1 MQFAR
6 QIPNALDDEHR
17 ATLAL
22 LDRLE
27 RSLARGAD
35 SEWAAH
41 ARALRGLID
50 QEIVHHFGFEEDELF
65 PRLAEAGDGGIA
77 ALLTQEHDD
86 IREIGAELRPLAQ
99 ALAEHG
105 TLEPASRAAFRRL
118 VLELV
123 ERLVSHIQKETMAL
137 LPLLDDLL
145 DEDTDRELAMAYASA

>member
-105 TLEPASRAAFRRL
+105 TLEPAPRAAFRRL

-145 DEDTDRELAMAYASA
+145 DEDTDRERAMAYAGA

>member
-6 QIPNALDDEHR
+6 QIPNALDEEHR